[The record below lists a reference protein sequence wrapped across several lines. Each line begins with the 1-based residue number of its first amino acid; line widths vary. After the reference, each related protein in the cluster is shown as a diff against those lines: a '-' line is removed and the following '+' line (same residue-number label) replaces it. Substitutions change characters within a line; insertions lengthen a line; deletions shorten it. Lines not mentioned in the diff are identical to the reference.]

1 MLEELKEANEYIY
14 NHLNKIEKDDYLKK
28 IEEYAKENNVPII
41 TKEVAEFLKF
51 LIKNNKTKNILEIGT
66 AIAYSGIVMLNSFQ
80 ESKLTT
86 IEIDEER
93 FKEAKKN
100 FEIAKLEARVKL
112 ILSDANEELDKIN
125 DNFDF
130 IFIDASKGQYKN
142 FFDKSFEKLNSNGL
156 IFIDNI
162 MFRGYLYK
170 EYPKKYKTIVR
181 KLNEFIAYLYE
192 NYDFTLLPFGDG
204 IGIVRKK

>member
-1 MLEELKEANEYIY
+1 MLEELKEVNEYIY
-14 NHLNKIEKDDYLKK
+14 NHLNKIEKDEYLKK
-28 IEEYAKENNVPII
+28 IEEYAKEKNVPII

-51 LIKNNKTKNILEIGT
+51 IIKNNKTKNILEIGT
-66 AIAYSGIVMLNSFQ
+66 AIAYSGIIMLNAFS

-93 FKEAKKN
+93 FEEAKQN
-100 FEIAKLEARVKL
+100 FKIANLESRVKL
-112 ILSDANEELDKIN
+112 ILADANEELDKIT
-125 DNFDF
+125 DTFDF

-142 FFDKSFEKLNSNGL
+142 FFDKSFKKLNDEGI

-170 EYPKKYKTIVR
+170 DYPKKYKTIVR
-181 KLNEFIAYLYE
+181 KLNEFITYLYE

-204 IGIVRKK
+204 IGIIRKK